1 LFATDPDLRVRVI
14 TASSIHEAFLL
25 ASDDEDTTT
34 LRDALH
40 DLLLD
45 ESVEVMAALC

>member
-1 LFATDPDLRVRVI
+1 M
-14 TASSIHEAFLL
+14 
-25 ASDDEDTTT
+25 TT

-45 ESVEVMAALC
+45 ESVEVMAALCNNIDTII